1 LSHFTEQDLRMF
13 VAGALDLA
21 SRRRLL
27 HHLVAGCAEC
37 RASAGWLASHLD
49 ADEGPP
55 ADPPR
60 YKESDYDEVAAR
72 VLATARANG
81 ERVFREHQARESF
94 LAALRPLHLSY
105 GEVLDRVETSGLPT
119 RARVDALLA
128 LSFEERAR
136 DPWCMLQYALIAQLT
151 AGSLPRAKDARSY
164 STAEAA
170 DVLARAWGEA
180 ANAYRVNEKL
190 PQAARALG
198 LAEAARN
205 VGSREPM
212 LHARLL
218 DIEASLRTDQRR
230 YDEARHLLD
239 QVIEI
244 YQEIGETHLAG
255 RALISRGIGLHYD
268 GEAPEAVSLLRKGLD
283 LLDDRDSQMLAM
295 ARKALLDAMAANGE
309 YAEAAELLLKSGL
322 REAFATEPVSYLKV
336 RWLEGRIF
344 AGLGKLDRAATAFA
358 AARESFLEYGLEY
371 EGALV
376 GLESA
381 AVLLQQGRLDEV
393 EALATEA
400 LDIFEILEIK
410 REAVRAVAYLQKVC
424 VSRKATVELVRE
436 VVSFLERLERRPNL
450 RFFY

>member
-49 ADEGPP
+49 TDEGPP

-72 VLATARANG
+72 VLATARASG

-94 LAALRPLHLSY
+94 LAALRPLHLPY

-136 DPWCMLQYALIAQLT
+136 DPWCMLQYALVAQIT

-170 DVLARAWGEA
+170 DVLARAWGEV

-190 PQAARALG
+190 PQAARALAR
-198 LAEAARN
+198 AEAARTG
-205 VGSREPM
+205 GSQEPM

-230 YDEARHLLD
+230 YDEARRLLD
-239 QVIEI
+239 QVIGI

-268 GEAPEAVSLLRKGLD
+268 GESSEAVALLRKGLD

-381 AVLLQQGRLDEV
+381 AVLLQQSRLDEV

-400 LDIFEILEIK
+400 LEIFEILEIR